1 MKVRTWHAAVVL
13 GLGTLVSHG
22 FGLSLVPAM
31 LPRIEDEFQSGYGIL
46 GVAVAT
52 GLLAYSLGSLA
63 TAPIMRLVP
72 TRALLVGT
80 YALSGAGFVVM
91 AMASSPISISLAVVL
106 LGISAPISWTATI
119 HVARETVTPE
129 SLSIVSASASGGAAA
144 GVIVNGILFRTS
156 GSIHS
161 WRVSF
166 LIAAVVAGV
175 VIGVT
180 LILFRQPIPRPVS
193 SGTML
198 FALYR
203 KVLGDPSG
211 RMIVI
216 TSGISGVAV
225 FTLATFLTATAIDEM
240 GVSNTATAMLLWIAG
255 FVGVGSAL
263 SFGKLGDRR
272 TPTFAITVAMG
283 IYATSLIILMAA
295 WSYIVL
301 IVAVVGYGVLNG
313 PVWGLMG
320 AAANRRFGSELAVG
334 AISLGLIAASVFGA
348 IGNSATGIWIENT
361 GSLRGPVAMLAVLTT
376 VLTMYLIRETRRS
389 DDLRVSAV
397 KRST

>member
-1 MKVRTWHAAVVL
+1 M
-13 GLGTLVSHG
+13 
-22 FGLSLVPAM
+22 
-31 LPRIEDEFQSGYGIL
+31 
-46 GVAVAT
+46 
-52 GLLAYSLGSLA
+52 
-63 TAPIMRLVP
+63 
-72 TRALLVGT
+72 
-80 YALSGAGFVVM
+80 
-91 AMASSPISISLAVVL
+91 
-106 LGISAPISWTATI
+106 
-119 HVARETVTPE
+119 
-129 SLSIVSASASGGAAA
+129 
-144 GVIVNGILFRTS
+144 
-156 GSIHS
+156 
-161 WRVSF
+161 
-166 LIAAVVAGV
+166 
-175 VIGVT
+175 
-180 LILFRQPIPRPVS
+180 
-193 SGTML
+193 
-198 FALYR
+198 
-203 KVLGDPSG
+203 
-211 RMIVI
+211 
-216 TSGISGVAV
+216 
-225 FTLATFLTATAIDEM
+225 
-240 GVSNTATAMLLWIAG
+240 
-255 FVGVGSAL
+255 